1 MCSHGNL
8 GHVPQPRRRLTA
20 LAGGLVGGVLL
31 VALLGCSE
39 GQPTSATSST
49 GAHTEMSHAQAPA
62 PPESADWNAAD
73 AGYLTMMIAH
83 HRQALDLAELAET
96 RAADGQ
102 VLSIARAIESGQS
115 REILAMVAWL
125 VRHDL
130 PEPTLADVEAMSGM
144 RGMLTATQLD
154 ALADA
159 DGVVF
164 DELFL
169 TGMIAHH
176 QGAVAM
182 ADTLL
187 RTGEDVRVREMAT
200 DVIATQSGEISRLA
214 ALLDD

>member
-1 MCSHGNL
+1 M
-8 GHVPQPRRRLTA
+8 
-20 LAGGLVGGVLL
+20 GGVLL
-31 VALLGCSE
+31 VALSGCSE
-39 GQPTSATSST
+39 AQPTSATSST
-49 GAHTEMSHAQAPA
+49 EAHTEMSHAQAPA

-73 AGYLTMMIAH
+73 AGYLTTMIAH

-96 RAADGQ
+96 RASDRR
-102 VLSIARAIESGQS
+102 VLAIAQSIERGQS

-130 PEPTLADVEAMSGM
+130 PEPTLDDLEHAHDTHAMQ
-144 RGMLTATQLD
+144 GMLTATQMD
-154 ALADA
+154 TLADA
-159 DGVVF
+159 DGAEF

-182 ADTLL
+182 ADALL

-200 DVIATQSGEISRLA
+200 DVIATQNGEISRLA